1 MFKINQMERKKPE
14 LLAQEFKMTFT
25 QDSDCCDSG
34 DGQFLTIKTE
44 NGGGG
49 DFYVIETER
58 WAFDNIPELVNTLLR
73 FYAKHQ
79 NVKSK
84 ELE

>member
-1 MFKINQMERKKPE
+1 MEDRKTY
-14 LLAQEFKMTFT
+14 LLSQEFEMTFT

-34 DGQFLTIKTE
+34 FGQFLKIKTQ

-49 DFYVIETER
+49 DFFIIETER
-58 WAFDNIPELVNTLLR
+58 WAFDNIAELITVLKK
-73 FYAKHQ
+73 FQMKHQ
-79 NVKSK
+79 LVKSK

>member
-1 MFKINQMERKKPE
+1 MLKIKQMEDRKTY
-14 LLAQEFKMTFT
+14 LLSQQFQMTFT
-25 QDSDCCDSG
+25 QESDCCDSG

-49 DFYVIETER
+49 DFYIIETER
-58 WAFDNIPELVNTLLR
+58 WAFDNIPELVTTLMR
-73 FYAKHQ
+73 FYHKHQ
-79 NVKSK
+79 SVKSK

>member
-1 MFKINQMERKKPE
+1 MGDRKTY
-14 LLAQEFKMTFT
+14 LLSQEFEMTFT

-34 DGQFLTIKTE
+34 DGQFLKIKTQ

-49 DFYVIETER
+49 DFFIIETER
-58 WAFDNIPELVNTLLR
+58 WAFDNIAEFITVLKKFQL
-73 FYAKHQ
+73 KHQ
-79 NVKSK
+79 LVKSK

>member
-1 MFKINQMERKKPE
+1 MEDRKTY
-14 LLAQEFKMTFT
+14 LLSQEFEMTFT

-34 DGQFLTIKTE
+34 NGQFLKIKTQ

-49 DFYVIETER
+49 DFFIIETER
-58 WAFDNIPELVNTLLR
+58 WAFDNISELVTILKK
-73 FYAKHQ
+73 FQMKHQ
-79 NVKSK
+79 LVKSK

>member
-1 MFKINQMERKKPE
+1 MGDRKTY
-14 LLAQEFKMTFT
+14 LLSQEFEMTFT

-34 DGQFLTIKTE
+34 DGQFLKIKTQ

-49 DFYVIETER
+49 DFFIIETER
-58 WAFDNIPELVNTLLR
+58 WAFDNIAEFITVLKK
-73 FYAKHQ
+73 FQMKHQ
-79 NVKSK
+79 LVKSK

>member
-1 MFKINQMERKKPE
+1 MGDRKTY
-14 LLAQEFKMTFT
+14 LLSQEFEMTFT

-34 DGQFLTIKTE
+34 EGQFLKIKTQ

-49 DFYVIETER
+49 DFFIIETER
-58 WAFDNIPELVNTLLR
+58 WAFDNIAEFITVLKK
-73 FYAKHQ
+73 FQMKHQ
-79 NVKSK
+79 LVKSK